1 MSQSNIGFGTVK
13 NLSDSKQNHLSE
25 EELLELSKISS
36 VRNGIMTRFFEQN
49 LVFRCASIFLALY
62 AVLVFLSYPFL
73 FASGIV
79 PTDIVAQSY
88 RGLLRIRLFIMIALA
103 FGLVISFYD
112 GRIFRGFLISLI
124 IVISLYSIDMYYFY
138 NEYLMQSE
146 GVYQL
151 IYYTRPALLL
161 ALIIMYLN
169 YNKS

>member
-1 MSQSNIGFGTVK
+1 MKNI
-13 NLSDSKQNHLSE
+13 SDSKRPHLSK
-25 EELLELSKISS
+25 EELLELRMISLS
-36 VRNGIMTRFFEQN
+36 GNVFVSRFVGQN

-73 FASGIV
+73 FASEID
-79 PTDIVAQSY
+79 PTDIAAQSY
-88 RGLLRIRLFIMIALA
+88 RGLFRVRLFITIALA
-103 FGLVISFYD
+103 VGLVFSFYY

-138 NEYLMQSE
+138 NEYLTQSE

-151 IYYTRPALLL
+151 LYYTRPAVFL